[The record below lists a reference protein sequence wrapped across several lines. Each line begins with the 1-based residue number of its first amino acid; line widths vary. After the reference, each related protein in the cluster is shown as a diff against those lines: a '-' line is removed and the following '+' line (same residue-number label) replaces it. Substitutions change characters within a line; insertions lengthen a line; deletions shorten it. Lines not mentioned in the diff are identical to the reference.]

1 MKGNLVPEQDHI
13 SRYASAM
20 RCTEDGEVTGAAF
33 MLRHNEEFLSVN
45 WLEFFHLDN
54 RQEEIRAVRNAL
66 RVKLGAKAKIAI
78 MNIGEIIN
86 YK

>member
-1 MKGNLVPEQDHI
+1 MVFKMKSNPVPEQDHI

-54 RQEEIRAVRNAL
+54 RSGRN
-66 RVKLGAKAKIAI
+66 KGC
-78 MNIGEIIN
+78 
-86 YK
+86 